1 MASELKPFAIEDC
14 NQLLAEMA
22 VYFSEQGIFVDLGE
36 NVDLNNDGVDGT
48 ESAHGIS
55 LEQFL
60 IPPESA
66 APAFFLKINGIGDVE
81 TCLERLSGDLG
92 KLHQV
97 IADYAEQNSFEEEVR
112 KKVTLINTHV
122 SRARGILSSR
132 AKKLMAS
139 CREKNSV
146 EEQRREAA
154 SVLGKVFKER
164 IMDGAMDPIYTERK
178 SAYGFVLRKLNEFLS
193 KWGVQTLALNV
204 GDFMDYELPC
214 EILPGS
220 EEGSAEQHDK
230 IREIHRFPYVWHE
243 EREDKLPL
251 PLWNGLVSVW
261 R

>member
-14 NQLLAEMA
+14 SRILAEMA
-22 VYFSEQGIFVDLGE
+22 VYFSQQGIFVDLGG
-36 NVDLNNDGVDGT
+36 NADLNNAGVDGT
-48 ESAHGIS
+48 ESAHEIS
-55 LEQFL
+55 LEQFF
-60 IPPESA
+60 ISPESS
-66 APAFFLKINGIGDVE
+66 APAFFLNINGVGDVE
-81 TCLERLSGDLG
+81 TCLERLSEDLDA
-92 KLHQV
+92 LHRV
-97 IADYAEQNSFEEEVR
+97 IADYAEQNSFEEEIR

-122 SRARGILSSR
+122 TRAKGILSSR

-154 SVLGKVFKER
+154 SILGKVFKER
-164 IMDGAMDPIYTERK
+164 IMDGAMAPIYTERK
-178 SAYGFVLRKLNEFLS
+178 SAYSFVLRKLNEFLA

-243 EREDKLPL
+243 ERKDKLPL
-251 PLWNGLVSVW
+251 WDGLVSVW